1 MGVVTFA
8 SLKGGVGKT
17 TLSLNVARAFAE
29 RGCETLVIDLDPVAH
44 ATRFL
49 VNSRQ
54 RNTGVGNAA
63 AGDEHTP
70 ESQALSSALKD
81 GAAPL
86 VAGQNGSGQH
96 RGRGGAGNSVNQLS
110 VNSLANSQPALA
122 RLCLQRPWDEEAVP
136 TLEAAEQG
144 EIPLITRVRP
154 SLSLV
159 EGGPGLRHLLW
170 GRFARQFQQFFP
182 ELISELHSYF
192 DYIVID
198 TPPDYNVL
206 TRSAIAAADLVVVPV
221 DASSMSIHCLEELI
235 ESSAHIKGP
244 TWSILR
250 TMVNKQ
256 ASRIQQLSTN
266 RLEAKLSLSSTDSG
280 ESGIDEAQEFI
291 SLLHHESL
299 AGLDDSD
306 VEDEPKPANDDES
319 PIYLLN
325 SVVYRTE
332 QQNKLSFLEKTAFDS
347 RATSK
352 LAAEYLDAAKEL
364 EEIISLS
371 GSDAAMEVE
380 DNSMSESFFEM
391 RP

>member
-1 MGVVTFA
+1 MQA
-8 SLKGGVGKT
+8 DST
-17 TLSLNVARAFAE
+17 TPSGDRQYPGIQA
-29 RGCETLVIDLDPVAH
+29 DSP
-44 ATRFL
+44 
-49 VNSRQ
+49 NS
-54 RNTGVGNAA
+54 
-63 AGDEHTP
+63 
-70 ESQALSSALKD
+70 LSS
-81 GAAPL
+81 
-86 VAGQNGSGQH
+86 
-96 RGRGGAGNSVNQLS
+96 
-110 VNSLANSQPALA
+110 NSLANSHPALA

-144 EIPLITRVRP
+144 DIPLITRVRP

-182 ELISELHSYF
+182 ELIAELHSYF

-206 TRSAIAAADLVVVPV
+206 TRSAIASADLVVVPV
-221 DASSMSIHCLEELI
+221 DASSMSIHCLEELV

-266 RLEAKLSLSSTDSG
+266 RLEASLSLSTAESAG
-280 ESGIDEAQEFI
+280 SGIEEAQEFI
-291 SLLHHESL
+291 SLLQHESME
-299 AGLDDSD
+299 GLDDSEM
-306 VEDEPKPANDDES
+306 EDEQTPANDDES

-352 LAAEYLDAAKEL
+352 LADQYLAAAKEL

-371 GSDAAMEVE
+371 SSDTAMEVE
-380 DNSMSESFFEM
+380 DDSMSESFFEM